1 MSETAQGDD
10 SVGDGAS
17 PDDGDGSGGFT
28 GWVQKS
34 DLRIVGV
41 TLASMYV
48 LFTVLVLLEQGLGFD
63 SVNSVVGAW
72 RTLTFLFAAY
82 AVLALALNLHWGYTG
97 MFNIGVAGF
106 MAVGVYTMALLSGTS
121 DPISAGQGY
130 GWGLPLWFGVIM
142 GTVVAG
148 LTGLI
153 AAVPALR
160 LRADYLA
167 IVTLGLSEIIRLLA
181 QSRDVSTWTDETFG
195 FATGGGRGFFLPDR
209 PTKAIWDTDAG
220 QSFVELFTVEIGGD
234 EVTLVRES
242 IIADFSWSLV
252 MIVFLAGIYWLLRR
266 IGYSP
271 FGRVLKAIRE
281 DELVA
286 QSLGKDTRWF
296 KIKVF
301 MLGCALMGLGGILW
315 QGSQGTVTP
324 DSFRPI
330 VTFYVFIALIIG
342 GSGSNTGSVVGA
354 ILFVGLLFEA
364 PRRVGSI
371 IEAWMNLSSAPNTF
385 HDALG
390 SLASLDVGGFV
401 AYFIDNLGPLQFV
414 ILGLVLV
421 VIVQRRP
428 EGMLGHR
435 TEVAAAIDLERGEID
450 E

>member
-1 MSETAQGDD
+1 
-10 SVGDGAS
+10 
-17 PDDGDGSGGFT
+17 
-28 GWVQKS
+28 
-34 DLRIVGV
+34 
-41 TLASMYV
+41 
-48 LFTVLVLLEQGLGFD
+48 
-63 SVNSVVGAW
+63 
-72 RTLTFLFAAY
+72 
-82 AVLALALNLHWGYTG
+82 
-97 MFNIGVAGF
+97 
-106 MAVGVYTMALLSGTS
+106 
-121 DPISAGQGY
+121 
-130 GWGLPLWFGVIM
+130 
-142 GTVVAG
+142 
-148 LTGLI
+148 
-153 AAVPALR
+153 
-160 LRADYLA
+160 
-167 IVTLGLSEIIRLLA
+167 
-181 QSRDVSTWTDETFG
+181 
-195 FATGGGRGFFLPDR
+195 
-209 PTKAIWDTDAG
+209 
-220 QSFVELFTVEIGGD
+220 
-234 EVTLVRES
+234 
-242 IIADFSWSLV
+242 
-252 MIVFLAGIYWLLRR
+252 
-266 IGYSP
+266 
-271 FGRVLKAIRE
+271 
-281 DELVA
+281 
-286 QSLGKDTRWF
+286 
-296 KIKVF
+296 VF